1 MSVRVAVTPRALFRI
16 FATAEVVTWAGLIA
30 ALILRATGVTEE
42 AVSVAGG
49 IHGFVFLSY
58 CAVTV
63 FVWINQKWSA
73 GLGILALALSI
84 IPFATLPLELTIDK
98 KGKLAGDWRLAKGG
112 EDPVGFFEHIQAW
125 VLRRPIL
132 AICLVVVLLA
142 VVFSVLL
149 FLGPPVQLS

>member
-49 IHGFVFLSY
+49 IHGFVFLAY

-63 FVWINQKWSA
+63 FVWINQKWNA

-112 EDPVGFFEHIQAW
+112 DEPAGFFEHIQAW
-125 VLRRPIL
+125 ILRRPIL
-132 AICLVVVLLA
+132 AICLVVILLA